1 MVVALLHVM
10 TGHCNRSSS
19 EGSSLA
25 VEPSRAGVR
34 SDSVVCSRNRRSD
47 GPAAGVREAIR
58 LAERLRL
65 RQSLTT
71 SLDSWRTFE
80 TALGMSAALNGG

>member
-1 MVVALLHVM
+1 ME
-10 TGHCNRSSS
+10 S
-19 EGSSLA
+19 
-25 VEPSRAGVR
+25 SRAGAR

-47 GPAAGVREAIR
+47 GPAAGVREAIL

-80 TALGMSAALNGG
+80 TAWGISAALKGG